1 MSRQKTLARRRL
13 NRGFRVRNR
22 VRGTAS
28 RPRVTVHRTNL
39 HFYAQIVDDDA
50 GRTLCACSTK
60 TLELPYG
67 GNVAAAKKVGE
78 ALAEKAKGLQIQ
90 QACLDRG
97 SYKFHGRVK
106 ALVEALRAAGLKL

>member
-13 NRGFRVRNR
+13 NRAYRVRNR
-22 VRGTAS
+22 VRGTAA

-39 HFYAQIVDDDA
+39 HFYAQIVDDET
-50 GRTLCACSTK
+50 GRTLCSASTK
-60 TLELPYG
+60 SLELPYG

-78 ALAEKAKGLQIQ
+78 VLAEQAKGLQIQ
-90 QACLDRG
+90 AACLDRG

-106 ALVEALRAAGLKL
+106 ALVEALRSAGLKL

>member
-1 MSRQKTLARRRL
+1 VSRQKTLARRRT
-13 NRGFRVRNR
+13 NRAFRVRKR

-28 RPRVTVHRTNL
+28 RPRVTVLRTNL
-39 HFYAQIVDDDA
+39 HFYAQIIDDDA
-50 GRTLCACSTK
+50 GRTLCSASSK
-60 TLELPYG
+60 SLELAYG

-106 ALVEALRAAGLKL
+106 ALVDALRAAGLQL